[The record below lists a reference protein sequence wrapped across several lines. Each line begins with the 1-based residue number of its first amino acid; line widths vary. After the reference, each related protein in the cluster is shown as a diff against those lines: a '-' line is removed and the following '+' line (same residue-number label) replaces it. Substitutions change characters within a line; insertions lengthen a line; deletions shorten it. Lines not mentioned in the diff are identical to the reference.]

1 METTITIP
9 TLAKGEFY
17 AGIIIKDGKPH
28 HHVILLPGEDGCSQG
43 HDCPAT
49 YPGDRFV
56 GIATTVI
63 FVIWV
68 VCIAVGVPL

>member
-1 METTITIP
+1 MHKLTCCSYHG
-9 TLAKGEFY
+9 LKS
-17 AGIIIKDGKPH
+17 
-28 HHVILLPGEDGCSQG
+28 GCSQG
-43 HDCPAT
+43 KYCPAT

>member
-1 METTITIP
+1 M
-9 TLAKGEFY
+9 AQK
-17 AGIIIKDGKPH
+17 KP
-28 HHVILLPGEDGCSQG
+28 VVAANEISLVAFKDGCSQG

-49 YPGDRFV
+49 DSGDRFV

>member
-1 METTITIP
+1 MHKLTCCSYHG
-9 TLAKGEFY
+9 LKS
-17 AGIIIKDGKPH
+17 
-28 HHVILLPGEDGCSQG
+28 GCSQG
-43 HDCPAT
+43 KYCLAT

-56 GIATTVI
+56 GIVTTVI

>member
-1 METTITIP
+1 MKTCC
-9 TLAKGEFY
+9 KFY
-17 AGIIIKDGKPH
+17 GLK
-28 HHVILLPGEDGCSQG
+28 DGCSQG
-43 HDCPAT
+43 KYCPAT

-56 GIATTVI
+56 GIAATVI